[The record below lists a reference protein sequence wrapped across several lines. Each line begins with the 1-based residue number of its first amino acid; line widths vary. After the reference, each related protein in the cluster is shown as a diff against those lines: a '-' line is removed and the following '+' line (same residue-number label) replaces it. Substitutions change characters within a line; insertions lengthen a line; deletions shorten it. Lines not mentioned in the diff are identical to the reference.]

1 MTCPW
6 SRLRSDQV
14 WTVLKC
20 INLTVNAQWNAYL
33 HRIDVVDSDM
43 GSDVNQTACFDR
55 RIVIFVE
62 TAAGSVSHAER
73 LCYSLILIGGDRGS
87 RKWNSQHAS
96 VKLRTFARSLS
107 RWMDGVMRFLVPRL
121 VKMRQTR
128 RINVA
133 AALRSHLCLSAR
145 SQSVRLF
152 LFWHVR
158 HRYSGQES
166 HFRHSTQ
173 RYRKDNVIFDARQ
186 NQSAISFSSVFVN
199 KTGGFKVPSKI
210 PNSVLSTDCSI
221 SIKSSNQV
229 LSEAS
234 TSISQFVD
242 ARFPDETD
250 FGSSLRMDMELE
262 EGYGNPGQGLGKW
275 CSRVTTP
282 KILLVEEIKR

>member
-1 MTCPW
+1 MYQLDSQRSVECLPPSHRRRRQWYGQWCQPDCLFWSTDSDLRWNRCWFRKSCGKTLLQPHPDWRRPWESEVKFATCICEAQDI
-6 SRLRSDQV
+6 RSIPIA
-14 WTVLKC
+14 LNGRC
-20 INLTVNAQWNAYL
+20 
-33 HRIDVVDSDM
+33 DVVSSASIDKVEANTPDS
-43 GSDVNQTACFDR
+43 
-55 RIVIFVE
+55 
-62 TAAGSVSHAER
+62 
-73 LCYSLILIGGDRGS
+73 
-87 RKWNSQHAS
+87 
-96 VKLRTFARSLS
+96 
-107 RWMDGVMRFLVPRL
+107 
-121 VKMRQTR
+121 
-128 RINVA
+128 INVA